1 MSFCS
6 VDAAFKLKLIDG
18 GITKDEIA
26 AIDLLFIPLNLSL
39 PFYIAKFTSKE
50 KPLKNYFNTIPYR
63 YSYHHNFTIHLL
75 IIF

>member
-6 VDAAFKLKLIDG
+6 VDAAFKLKLINC

-26 AIDLLFIPLNLSL
+26 SMDLFIIPLNICL
-39 PFYIAKFTSKE
+39 PFLIAKFTSKE

-63 YSYHHNFTIHLL
+63 
-75 IIF
+75 

>member
-6 VDAAFKLKLIDG
+6 VDAALRLKLIDS

-26 AIDLLFIPLNLSL
+26 AMDLLFIPLNISL
-39 PFYIAKFTSKE
+39 PFFITRFTSKE

-63 YSYHHNFTIHLL
+63 
-75 IIF
+75 